1 MIDRMGSSQEQ
12 VSPINVAEEQI
23 LSKDQIRS
31 ELNKLNVNLDKV
43 DANDINTNTDL
54 RYHNQSTTS
63 VTNQKDIN
71 SSFKIAD
78 HSITDNKNNLNNTH
92 IVGKNFINIDKKE
105 NLMEKEI

>member
-54 RYHNQSTTS
+54 RYHNQSTT
-63 VTNQKDIN
+63 NQKDRN

-92 IVGKNFINIDKKE
+92 IVDKNFINIDKKE